1 MSGHVLVVDDERAIS
16 QLLAKSLASKGYTC
30 DQANEIQTAQEK
42 LRACQYDVLLTDK
55 NMPFAGRGT
64 EGGLEL
70 IRWARQQ
77 RPDLSIIVM
86 TGFPTIDSAVEA
98 LKLGAFDYLLKPL
111 DLKIVLQKV
120 DRLCEYRKFVDSAA
134 VMSLYLDL
142 NRHILETENL
152 QAEDLEARLQ
162 RIHELL
168 DHMFFMF
175 RTTERALLEHRQRL
189 AGIAAYAEQSC
200 DDLQP
205 DHPARNILRRIAEE
219 AAHRI

>member
-1 MSGHVLVVDDERAIS
+1 
-16 QLLAKSLASKGYTC
+16 
-30 DQANEIQTAQEK
+30 
-42 LRACQYDVLLTDK
+42 
-55 NMPFAGRGT
+55 MPFAGRGT